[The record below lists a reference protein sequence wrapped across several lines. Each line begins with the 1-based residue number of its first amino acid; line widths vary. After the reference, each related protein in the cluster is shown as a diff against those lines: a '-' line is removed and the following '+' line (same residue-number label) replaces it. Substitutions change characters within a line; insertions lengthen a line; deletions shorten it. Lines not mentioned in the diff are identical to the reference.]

1 MAQQTT
7 PTADD
12 NKISTTFTVGG
23 RTFKVDGDVNL
34 KFTEIVGPIVPD
46 PDPGTGEPTKPTEG
60 TVKKGGWGANM
71 DPTKWVRT
79 TMKDDPAQF
88 KVTDGSKNVATNF
101 KTAETAD
108 NFIKFFQRHPEEVSK
123 FFDVDD
129 SGGQTG
135 GGGGQEPLPD
145 GISLPY
151 QVTNNKMDSTFRGPT
166 KRNYASG
173 KPSDW
178 TIEKNTKGIPYDNIL
193 AVADVTSH
201 PPEGWEHDD
210 DFCLKIGG
218 THMGSGWF
226 CNGLTIYKG
235 ETGLGKEEEHPKT
248 DKHIVKGKTY
258 GDQRGKRVT
267 IAATYFKGTNRTELW
282 VLNQDTKK
290 WEMAVGAENVGGF
303 KPKNSGETEVQLR
316 IDGFAGEDNPPKIH
330 SMTVYEIK
338 MQA

>member
-1 MAQQTT
+1 MSTT
-7 PTADD
+7 NPTDD

-46 PDPGTGEPTKPTEG
+46 PEPPKPTDPTKPSEG

-71 DPTKWVRT
+71 DPVKWVRT
-79 TMKDDPAQF
+79 VMKDFPDQF

-101 KTAETAD
+101 KTAESAD

-123 FFDVDD
+123 FFDVD
-129 SGGQTG
+129 GGG
-135 GGGGQEPLPD
+135 DNGGGSGGGGQQPLTD
-145 GISLPY
+145 GVGLPY
-151 QVTNNKMDSTFRGPT
+151 AITGNKMDSTFRGPT

-173 KPSDW
+173 APSDW
-178 TIEKNTKGIPYDNIL
+178 TIEKNTKNIPYDNIM
-193 AVADVTSH
+193 AVADITSH

-226 CNGLTIYKG
+226 CNGMGIYKG
-235 ETGLGKEEEHPKT
+235 DTGLGKEEEHPKT
-248 DKHIVKGKTY
+248 DKKVVKGKVY
-258 GDQRGKRVT
+258 GDQRGKRIQ
-267 IAATYFKGTNRTELW
+267 IASTYFKSTNRTEYW
-282 VLNQDTKK
+282 VFVNGK
-290 WEMAVGAENVGGF
+290 WEMACGAENVGGF
-303 KPKNSGETEVQLR
+303 KPKNDGNTEVQLR
-316 IDGFAGEDNPPKIH
+316 IDGFAGEDNPPTIH

-338 MQA
+338 MQ